1 MLHDQYL
8 LGVSAPLLSPDIS
21 RGQNNHASPLSKRS
35 PQPYGRRT
43 ADLKQVSLFSRFG
56 AKNHDGCPE
65 LAKRNRQI
73 VIKANRHSQ
82 PARRIFQSR
91 RHSHRA
97 NQSVQHN
104 VSDFALVLKRKKSGF
119 SGRRS
124 GFFITTAFGT
134 NQWLPDSIYMHPL
147 LSSRL
152 FSSCLPIYFVQLI
165 SQALKFS
172 DSRSLCRAKPG
183 PLHLSGAVH

>member
-43 ADLKQVSLFSRFG
+43 ADLEQVSLFSRFG

-82 PARRIFQSR
+82 PARRILQSR

-104 VSDFALVLKRKKSGF
+104 VSDFALVLKRKNPASRGE
-119 SGRRS
+119 GPD
-124 GFFITTAFGT
+124 FFYYNSFWHQSMA
-134 NQWLPDSIYMHPL
+134 
-147 LSSRL
+147 SR
-152 FSSCLPIYFVQLI
+152 
-165 SQALKFS
+165 
-172 DSRSLCRAKPG
+172 
-183 PLHLSGAVH
+183 